1 MNRLAKEEIPLS
13 DGTVIPKG
21 AIIAVSA
28 HTNQDETVYPSAQT
42 YDGYR
47 FYKKRQE
54 PGNEQ
59 RFQFVTTTRES
70 FGFGHGVHAC
80 PGRFF
85 AANESRIFLIHMLL
99 KYDWK
104 IKPGDGNE
112 DAASI
117 KRPVNFDHGVEVIA
131 DPRVELLFRSRTPEI
146 DLAALGE

>member
-1 MNRLAKEEIPLS
+1 MSPPPASLNRLALREIPLS

-21 AIIAVSA
+21 ATIAVSA
-28 HTNQDETVYPSAQT
+28 HINEDESIYPNAST

-54 PGNEQ
+54 PGNEH
-59 RFQFVTTTRES
+59 RFQLVTTTRES
-70 FGFGHGVHAC
+70 FGFGHGIHAC

-85 AANESRIFLIHMLL
+85 AANESKILLIHLLL

-104 IKPGDGNE
+104 FRE
-112 DAASI
+112 ERE
-117 KRPVNFDHGVEVIA
+117 RPKNFEIGTESVT
-131 DPRVELLFRSRTPEI
+131 DPTIDLLFRAREPEV